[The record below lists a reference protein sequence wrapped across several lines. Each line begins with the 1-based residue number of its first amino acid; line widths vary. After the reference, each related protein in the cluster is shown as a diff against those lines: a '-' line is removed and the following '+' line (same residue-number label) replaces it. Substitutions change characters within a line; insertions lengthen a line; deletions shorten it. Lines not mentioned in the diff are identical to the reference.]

1 MSAEPSRS
9 VRVLTDHEIPERAP
23 FRIAPGDRVTVG
35 EQDTE
40 WPAFVMVMGLT
51 GEGWVPSRHLS
62 DERPI
67 ATVISAY
74 DTQELPASAGD
85 VLALLA
91 DDPESGWSWCRNAAG
106 RGGWVPHR
114 ALDVH

>member
-1 MSAEPSRS
+1 M
-9 VRVLTDHEIPERAP
+9 RVVADHEIPDRAP
-23 FRIAPGDRVTVG
+23 FRITPGDRVTVG

-40 WPAFVMVMGLT
+40 WPAFVMVMSLT

-62 DERPI
+62 VDRPI
-67 ATVISAY
+67 ATVTTAY

-91 DDPESGWSWCRNAAG
+91 DDPESGWAWCRDDAG
-106 RGGWVPHR
+106 REGWVPHR
-114 ALDVH
+114 ALQVR